1 VCINGTSLTCF
12 GLTNSTFVVAIIPY
26 TYQHTNF
33 HDLKIG
39 GIVNIEFDILG
50 KYIARR
56 LQLEEISKT
65 S

>member
-1 VCINGTSLTCF
+1 
-12 GLTNSTFVVAIIPY
+12 VVAIIPY